1 MRVALAG
8 LVLLGLAATGCES
21 EEEKAAEHALENAAD
36 RTTCLADA
44 SPAATPYPDGA
55 PTDWPWPPSTVVYH
69 AEDRGSDGIILTATT
84 GTPFDDV
91 LAFLNGPVSTAG
103 YVVTS
108 AETEE
113 HDAEAGWSGNG
124 FRGRWAI
131 RESATCPGETVIQVL
146 STPNRH

>member
-1 MRVALAG
+1 VRVALAG

-21 EEEKAAEHALENAAD
+21 EEEKAAEQALENAAD

-44 SPAATPYPDGA
+44 SPAATPWPDGPPA
-55 PTDWPWPPSTVVYH
+55 DWPWPPSTVVYH
-69 AEDRGSDGIILTATT
+69 AEDRGDDGIILTATT
-84 GTPFDDV
+84 STPFDDV

-108 AETEE
+108 GETEE
-113 HDAEAGWSGNG
+113 HDAEANWEGHGL
-124 FRGRWAI
+124 RGRWAI

-146 STPNRH
+146 SATSSQ